1 MSQLFGYVKGAFTGA
16 DVPKAGLVEKADG
29 GILFL
34 DEVHR
39 LPSEGQEILF
49 SILDK
54 GKFRRLGE
62 TESTREAQIML
73 IAATTE
79 NPESSLLLTF
89 RRRIPVLIE
98 LPSLADRPPEERY
111 ESYIPFFKR
120 IF

>member
-1 MSQLFGYVKGAFTGA
+1 M
-16 DVPKAGLVEKADG
+16 VEFC
-29 GILFL
+29 FL

-49 SILDK
+49 YLLDK

-89 RRRIPVLIE
+89 RRRIPMVIE
-98 LPSLADRPPEERY
+98 LPSLSERPPQERY
-111 ESYIPFFKR
+111 EIIHHFFSKESFRINKSIIVKKRGSKSSYAL
-120 IF
+120 